1 MERLIL
7 IIDPQ
12 NAFCREDGSLA
23 NAFGTNELSRISEC
37 LIALESLLKAHST
50 PNEFLLIRSQYRPGQ
65 FTGSDLGYP
74 YAKACVPGNKQ
85 DCGWSLSEDALAQKR
100 VVTKF
105 EESAISAPGLLKELR
120 DLVGGGLLNQV
131 LVAGFLTTSCVLKT
145 ALDLRRELPKSVE
158 VGVLKDFTASRASN
172 YVASG
177 NKASRHEAALN
188 EMQTTGIHIIHG
200 FSIPAHG
207 DKFVG

>member
-1 MERLIL
+1 MKRLIL
-7 IIDPQ
+7 VIDPQ

-37 LIALESLLKAHST
+37 LIALESLLKAHPA
-50 PNEFLLIRSQYRPGQ
+50 PNEFILIRSQYRPGQ
-65 FTGSDLGYP
+65 FTGSDLGHP
-74 YAKACVPGNKQ
+74 YAKACVPSNKQ
-85 DCGWSLSEDALAQKR
+85 DCGWSLSEDALANKR
-100 VVTKF
+100 TVTKF
-105 EESAISAPGLLKELR
+105 EESAISAPDILKELQ
-120 DLVGGGLLNQV
+120 DMVGGGLNQV

-145 ALDLRRELPKSVE
+145 AIDLRRELPESVE

-177 NKASRHEAALN
+177 NKASRHAAALN
-188 EMQTTGIHIIHG
+188 ELQTAGIHIIHG
-200 FSIPAHG
+200 FNISAHG